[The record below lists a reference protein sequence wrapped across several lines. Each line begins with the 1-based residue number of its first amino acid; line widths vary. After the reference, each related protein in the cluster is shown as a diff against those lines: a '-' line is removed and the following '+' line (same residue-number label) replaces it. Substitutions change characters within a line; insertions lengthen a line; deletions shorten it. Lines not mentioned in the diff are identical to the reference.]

1 LLPTKS
7 HRDSRPLAACRH
19 IDSKEAVLPHPGIYA
34 LNHLLGAESW
44 ARDKLKPYAGQCVEF
59 RSPPLPALNL
69 QILDSGLLSN
79 AAQDA
84 APNLVVTIG
93 PGALPALVQGGEALM
108 REINIEGS
116 ADLAGTVQYLFRH
129 LRWDFEE
136 DLSRVFGDALAHRM
150 VEEGSRFAAWNR
162 EAAGRLAQN
171 LAEYWIEEQPVLARP
186 AAVRQ
191 FLSDVDRL
199 RGDLARLE
207 KRIAALTKTT

>member
-1 LLPTKS
+1 
-7 HRDSRPLAACRH
+7 
-19 IDSKEAVLPHPGIYA
+19 VLPHPGIYA
-34 LNHLLGAESW
+34 LNHLLGAETW

-59 RSPPLPALNL
+59 RASPLPALCL
-69 QILDSGLLSN
+69 VILDSGLLAN

-84 APNLVVTIG
+84 VPNLVVTIAS
-93 PGALPALVQGGEALM
+93 GALPALVQGEEALL

-116 ADLAGTVQYLFRH
+116 ADLAAAVQYLFRH

-136 DLSRVFGDALAHRM
+136 DLSKIFGDALAHRM

-171 LAEYWIEEQPVLARP
+171 LAEYWIEEQPLLARP

-191 FLSDVDRL
+191 FLADVDRL
-199 RGDLARLE
+199 RDELARLE
-207 KRIAALTKTT
+207 KRVVALTKTT